1 MKHQLSPNK
10 QTGWLIIILPIA
22 LVVILI
28 IWAAT
33 RPRPGES
40 VTNQGNRHLTSL
52 TEAHGPYN
60 SKPPTS
66 GPHTTGKASWG
77 ITDSKIPDEIQVH
90 NLEDGGVIVHYDPA
104 QVVTSTVDQLKDI
117 VQSLYVKGRHVILEP
132 YAGLETPIVLTA
144 WTRIEKLPTI
154 DEEKIKQ
161 FITAYEGTDHH
172 VPGA

>member
-1 MKHQLSPNK
+1 MTHQHSSNRL
-10 QTGWLIIILPIA
+10 TGWLVILLPAA

-28 IWAAT
+28 VWAAT

-40 VTNQGNRHLTSL
+40 VANQGNRHLTSP
-52 TEAHGPYN
+52 TEAHDPYN

-66 GPHTTGKASWG
+66 GPHTGKAPWG
-77 ITDSKIPDEIQVH
+77 TTDTQIPDEIQVH

-104 QVVTSTVDQLKDI
+104 QVATSTVDQLTGI
-117 VQSLYVKGRHVILEP
+117 VQPLYVKGRRVILEP

-144 WTRIEKLPTI
+144 WTRMEKLPTL

-172 VPGA
+172 VRGA